1 MNMTESVG
9 RLLQAYSQFKETG
22 VDDPDGR
29 RTIQNIRQERLR
41 EGLSFVDSPI
51 PAESA
56 AVLADAMAVG
66 KLAIADAKMY
76 LSNNGGIGIK
86 AQCSCKDGTG
96 NCKLTVSGNQASC
109 NSADENPCKQC
120 SFILG
125 LTVAAPQFMAIA
137 SDPALLGQNFLD
149 QLPPIAADTAND
161 LAKLTYPLADRLA
174 LHDQIQ
180 DRELVPNKALME
192 ISFPVLSLSDA
203 LDKFFAR
210 RPGNLMRWAVG
221 DYETAIVRN
230 LALALSAG
238 TIRVSA
244 SSRQLEVIL
253 MSKGG
258 PGAVI
263 DLSCD
268 CLRGRGECQMI
279 INPSGQNITCS
290 GSCKECTIQ
299 VVITGSSLGY
309 SLA

>member
-1 MNMTESVG
+1 
-9 RLLQAYSQFKETG
+9 
-22 VDDPDGR
+22 
-29 RTIQNIRQERLR
+29 
-41 EGLSFVDSPI
+41 
-51 PAESA
+51 
-56 AVLADAMAVG
+56 
-66 KLAIADAKMY
+66 
-76 LSNNGGIGIK
+76 
-86 AQCSCKDGTG
+86 
-96 NCKLTVSGNQASC
+96 
-109 NSADENPCKQC
+109 
-120 SFILG
+120 
-125 LTVAAPQFMAIA
+125 MAIA

-309 SLA
+309 SSLSLDPAGSPPRFSFVAPESLEGSRGGRFASRRHAVLPKRVISLPVTPYTTSVDVNQGIDVKDRGRVPAELVVKFKAVTGH